1 MKHTPTRSGLSLAIA
16 ALLAAPGALAQE
28 APAAGP
34 QQPPQE
40 QSQEPRTLDSVV
52 VSAEYIPEP
61 LMQSSAVISV
71 VTQADFER
79 TGDGDAAQALTRVSG
94 LSMVSDK
101 FVYVRGLGER
111 YSSALFNG
119 SPLPSPEPLQR
130 VVPLDLFP
138 SEVLAG
144 VTVQKTYSARYPGEF
159 GGGVIDLQGL
169 TVPED
174 SFVKLSAGLGG
185 NSATTFEKGLTHYGS
200 DHDFWGYDDGT
211 RKMSPE
217 LNAAL
222 ATGKR
227 ISFGDFSR

>member
-1 MKHTPTRSGLSLAIA
+1 MCIRDSNPTRSGLFLAIS
-16 ALLAAPGALAQE
+16 ALLAANTALAQD
-28 APAAGP
+28 APQAATPAP
-34 QQPPQE
+34 QQQA
-40 QSQEPRTLDSVV
+40 QADDTKTLDSVV
-52 VSAEYIPEP
+52 VRSEYIPEP
-61 LMQSSAVISV
+61 LMQSSSVISV

-94 LSMVSDK
+94 LSLVSDK

-144 VTVQKTYSARYPGEF
+144 VTVQKTYSVRYPGEF

-169 TVPED
+169 TVPDEP
-174 SFVKLSAGLGG
+174 FLSLI
-185 NSATTFEKGLTHYGS
+185 H
-200 DHDFWGYDDGT
+200 
-211 RKMSPE
+211 
-217 LNAAL
+217 
-222 ATGKR
+222 
-227 ISFGDFSR
+227 I